1 MHVMEFKLRPLSN
14 ISGKDVF
21 RRMLGAKVYDI
32 NGDYI
37 GYLKRVYLDK
47 RSGKA
52 RRLIIRLVDGTLVIL
67 EPGEVMVDSDG
78 LVISKKIYVKI
89 KDITAA
95 TAKLEET
102 IRELKRIRE
111 KVLELDESY
120 IAGEISKETYLI
132 FRSEMESKKKVL
144 IFSIK
149 SLLEELEAYSLKLE
163 EERNDLLNK
172 LKNSNRTES
181 EEILRKLRD
190 LRSTMARIQ
199 ELTESIKD
207 ELTFEMELEDFIEAC
222 LAP

>member
-1 MHVMEFKLRPLSN
+1 MEFKLRPLSN

-21 RRMLGAKVYDI
+21 RQMLGAKVYDI

-52 RRLIIRLVDGTLVIL
+52 RRLIVRLVDGTLVIL
-67 EPGEVMVDSDG
+67 EPGEVMVDSDS
-78 LVISKKIYVKI
+78 LVISKKIYVKV
-89 KDITAA
+89 KDITVA
-95 TAKLEET
+95 TTKLEEAT
-102 IRELKRIRE
+102 RELKRIRE

-132 FRSEMESKKKVL
+132 FRSEMESKKKAL

-163 EERNDLLNK
+163 EERNNLLNK
-172 LKNSNRTES
+172 LKNSNRSES